1 MIEPERRPEAI
12 RERLTAAFAPDHL
25 AIADDSH
32 RHAGHAAAK
41 GGGHFTVTLVAD
53 AFAGKGLLERHRM
66 VHEAL
71 SDLMA
76 DGTIHALSIHASAP
90 AERSS

>member
-1 MIEPERRPEAI
+1 MIEPEQRPQAI

-25 AIADDSH
+25 SIQDDSH
-32 RHAGHAAAK
+32 RHAGHASAK
-41 GGGHFTVTLVAD
+41 GGGHFTVTITAE

-66 VHEAL
+66 VHDAV

-76 DGTIHALSIHASAP
+76 DGTIHALSIRASAP
-90 AERSS
+90 AEL